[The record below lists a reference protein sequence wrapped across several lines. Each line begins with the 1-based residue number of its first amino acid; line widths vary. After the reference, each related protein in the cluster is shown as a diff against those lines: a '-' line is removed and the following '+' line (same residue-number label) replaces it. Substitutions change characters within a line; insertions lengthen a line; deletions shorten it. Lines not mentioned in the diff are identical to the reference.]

1 MGTSPSEV
9 QKKKTRTS
17 PSPSLSLISSM
28 DTLSSQ
34 SFTSTLNLNLYR
46 YPFKPSLRPSKPNRV
61 SLNTPPPDFDY
72 KKSTLLPD
80 SRAAVAQAHPEL
92 LDLADN
98 GTLVLVQ
105 KSRFGPVPDWRADFV
120 EPEAIWLI
128 GTTHVSRESALD
140 VERVVRAVNPDSVV
154 VELCRSRQ
162 VWFRYLAF
170 GQFC

>member
-1 MGTSPSEV
+1 
-9 QKKKTRTS
+9 
-17 PSPSLSLISSM
+17 M

-34 SFTSTLNLNLYR
+34 SFTSTANLNLYH

-140 VERVVRAVNPDSVV
+140 VERVVRAVNPDNVV